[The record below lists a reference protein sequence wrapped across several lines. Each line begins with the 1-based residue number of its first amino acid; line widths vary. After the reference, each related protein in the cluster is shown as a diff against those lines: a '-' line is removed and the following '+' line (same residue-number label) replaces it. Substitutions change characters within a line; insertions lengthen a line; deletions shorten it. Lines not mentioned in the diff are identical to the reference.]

1 MNLYRD
7 ILDKQILDRKK
18 MQCGKVDGLIMT
30 VRPRAQPQI
39 THIELGSVTLA
50 RRVGQGPARFVARFA
65 RVSRG
70 KQRQVPYRVEWN
82 KVKDIGVD
90 VEMDIDGN
98 TTPYGRIREWLVHH
112 VLKYLPKGK
121 GK

>member
-18 MQCGKVDGLIMT
+18 MKCGKVDGLIMT

-82 KVKDIGVD
+82 KVKDIGV
-90 VEMDIDGN
+90 EMDIDGN